1 MQLRKE
7 SAMRYGLVLGL
18 ILLAVAGR
26 LIPHPDNFTPI
37 MAVALFAGATLSP
50 RIAYVVPLAALVVSD
65 LLLGFPL
72 DSMTLVVYG
81 CLFASVGIG
90 QWLAKRRTWTRT
102 GLAAVAGSLVFYLV
116 TNFAVWLEPH
126 GLYAHTVDGLL
137 QCYVM
142 AIPFFCNSLAGDLFW
157 TALLFGLY
165 EVGYGWLK
173 SSRVKPTHLA
183 P

>member
-1 MQLRKE
+1 
-7 SAMRYGLVLGL
+7 MRFGLAIGL

-50 RIAYVVPLAALVVSD
+50 RIAYVVPLAALMVSD

-72 DSMTLVVYG
+72 DSMALAVYG

-102 GLAAVAGSLVFYLV
+102 GFAAVAGSLVFYLV
-116 TNFAVWLEPH
+116 TNFAGWLQPH
-126 GLYAHTVDGLL
+126 SLYAHTVDGLL
-137 QCYVM
+137 QGYAM
-142 AIPFFCNSLAGDLFW
+142 AIPFFRNSLAGDLFW

-165 EVGYGWLK
+165 EVAYSWLK
-173 SSRVKPTHLA
+173 SARAKPTHLA

>member
-1 MQLRKE
+1 
-7 SAMRYGLVLGL
+7 MRYGLAIGL

-37 MAVALFAGATLSP
+37 MAVALFAGTTLSA
-50 RIAYVVPLAALVVSD
+50 RIAYIVPLAALVASD
-65 LLLGFPL
+65 FLLGYPL

-81 CLFASVGIG
+81 CLFASVAIG

-102 GLAAVAGSLVFYLV
+102 GFAAVAGSLVFYLV
-116 TNFAVWLEPH
+116 TNFAGWLQPH
-126 GLYAHTVDGLL
+126 SFYAHTVDGLL
-137 QCYVM
+137 QGYVM
-142 AIPFFCNSLAGDLFW
+142 AIPFFRNSLAGDLFW

-165 EVGYGWLK
+165 EVAYSWLK
-173 SSRVKPTHLA
+173 SPRAKPTQLT

>member
-1 MQLRKE
+1 
-7 SAMRYGLVLGL
+7 MRYGLAIGL
-18 ILLAVAGR
+18 ILLGVAGR

-50 RIAYVVPLAALVVSD
+50 RIAYVVPLVALAVSD

-72 DSMTLVVYG
+72 DSMALVVYG
-81 CLFASVGIG
+81 CLFASVAIG

-102 GLAAVAGSLVFYLV
+102 LFAAVAGSLVFYVV
-116 TNFAVWLEPH
+116 TNFAGWLQPH
-126 GLYAHTVDGLL
+126 SLYAHTVDGLL
-137 QCYVM
+137 QGYVM
-142 AIPFFCNSLAGDLFW
+142 AIPFFRNSLAGDLFW

-165 EVGYGWLK
+165 EVGHSWLK
-173 SSRVKPTHLA
+173 SPRVKPTQLS